1 MKNDYRDYIEHS
13 DTNHRYIRKVKT
25 KSGEWRYIY
34 PEDIKNKLA
43 DTVNAAKRNADYAYR
58 NLKYKVTGNNK
69 TFKLSNPYSN
79 STNIRDNKVMNRRN
93 AEQLIANEKEQ
104 RKSRQA
110 LAKYNERVADRN
122 RFNQMDVSAAKKK
135 KHSKDTNSAVMYERI
150 QREARAKGEL
160 GKKFHQMDELA
171 AKKKKHS
178 KNVNSAIMY
187 EKIQREARAKGEA
200 AKKERKNKYLNNFT
214 SLVKETRKAGKEA
227 KKNKEQTKKENA
239 QKIDEFIKGIKSF
252 STTSKRRRKK

>member
-150 QREARAKGEL
+150 QREARAKGE
-160 GKKFHQMDELA
+160 
-171 AKKKKHS
+171 
-178 KNVNSAIMY
+178 
-187 EKIQREARAKGEA
+187 A